1 MQVQTKKIMLCI
13 FTAMIISIVAM
24 EAYKVVFSN
33 RSVIGGVVQSLIA
46 LGGYSLT
53 YLVLNHDIKKFERW
67 KQQVQDFSIGDTA
80 IVSDLSLSSTREN
93 GRNTVI
99 LSATYKDFELTFS
112 GIHPDFQFKYKVG
125 DPIDIKVHPED
136 HQRFVLA
143 DLK

>member
-1 MQVQTKKIMLCI
+1 MLHL
-13 FTAMIISIVAM
+13 FTATLIGVIGI
-24 EAYKVVFSN
+24 EIYKVVFSH
-33 RSVIGGVVQSLIA
+33 RSILGGVVLSVIA
-46 LGGYSLT
+46 LGGYSIT

-67 KQQVQDFSIGDTA
+67 KQQFQDFSIEEIA
-80 IVSDLSLSSTREN
+80 VVSDFSLSSTREN

-136 HQRFVLA
+136 NQRFVLA
-143 DLK
+143 ELK